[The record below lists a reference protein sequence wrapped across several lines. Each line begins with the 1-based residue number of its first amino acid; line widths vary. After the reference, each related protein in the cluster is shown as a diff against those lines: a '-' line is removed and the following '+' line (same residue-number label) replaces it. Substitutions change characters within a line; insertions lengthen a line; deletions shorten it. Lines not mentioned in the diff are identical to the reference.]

1 MKKQLTLAIS
11 FFIAIIS
18 FLPVSNAQAET
29 AWRYWSYWQFNNG
42 TWEMAMTGAA
52 DVKVA
57 DGQVQGW
64 RYITAGIEVTEEF
77 APRTNETFETIC
89 ADVAKQPGVARVAVV
104 VDFGDSTD
112 YSNPDDASSD
122 LTSQTACVEINEGD
136 PSSLLL
142 GSNFEVREE
151 SGMVCA
157 VNNLPSTGCGEE
169 VEIPAV
175 DEDEPVATSM
185 DLDDEQAD
193 DEGNLLV
200 NVGGVLAAVAIGFL
214 LFKKFKK

>member
-29 AWRYWSYWQFNNG
+29 AWRYWSYWQLNNG

-52 DVKVA
+52 DVKAA

-89 ADVAKQPGVARVAVV
+89 ADVAKQPGIARVAVV

-175 DEDEPVATSM
+175 DEDEPVATTM

>member
-29 AWRYWSYWQFNNG
+29 AWRYWSYWQLNNG

-52 DVKVA
+52 DVKAA

-77 APRTNETFETIC
+77 APRTAETFETIC
-89 ADVAKQPGVARVAVV
+89 ADVAKQPGIARVAVV

-175 DEDEPVATSM
+175 DEDEPVATTM

>member
-29 AWRYWSYWQFNNG
+29 AWRYWSYWQLNNG

-77 APRTNETFETIC
+77 APRTAETFETIC
-89 ADVAKQPGVARVAVV
+89 ADVAKQPGIARVAVV

-175 DEDEPVATSM
+175 DEDEPVATTM